1 MGMGVRTEDGG
12 TGWGKGV
19 GTEDRGRRTEDGKG
33 VSSGMGTGGL
43 DCHPGVGDAED
54 DIVAVF
60 VVVIDIY
67 TTSDLFGCVLQLA
80 VFGCEGT
87 VEVKPGI
94 PDADHGVVVVDQGLD
109 VDAFVLLAVD
119 NRIDHIPKYVGHQ
132 VLFCDEAKTLGYA
145 VEDDVVPF
153 HCQGLQTGQE
163 VIDQLVQG
171 YLYPAGRGFKG
182 DDGGFLGRAGDEG
195 DGFHKMIFEVEW

>member
-1 MGMGVRTEDGG
+1 MGEGG
-12 TGWGKGV
+12 R
-19 GTEDRGRRTEDGKG
+19 DRGRRDGKG
-33 VSSGMGTGGL
+33 VSSGMGIGGL

-109 VDAFVLLAVD
+109 VDAFVFLVADNGVD
-119 NRIDHIPKYVGHQ
+119 YVPEYVGHD
-132 VLFCDEAKTLGYA
+132 VLFCDEAQTLGYS
-145 VEDDVVPF
+145 VEDDVIPF
-153 HCQGLQTGQE
+153 HSQGLQARQQ
-163 VIDQLVQG
+163 VVDQLVKG
-171 YLYPAGRGFKG
+171 YFNATCGGFKG
-182 DDGGFLGRAGDEG
+182 DDGGFLGGAGDEG
-195 DGFHKMIFEVEW
+195 EGFHKMVF